1 MGANLN
7 LCIFATN
14 YLNRVLKMSEVI
26 NIKKGLDIRLEGKA
40 ENIFGQAEL
49 PELFAIKPT
58 DFHGVTPKLMVREG
72 DQVKA
77 GTVLFQ
83 DKYRSELKFVS
94 PVSGTVS
101 AIIRGERRKLLEV
114 VVKRDDANAFVEFP
128 TTDPGSLS
136 RQEVIGRLLEAGAWP
151 LIRQRPYDVIA
162 NANDNPKA
170 IFISAFESSPLAPDS
185 DFIVNGQE
193 KYLQAGIEAMKKLCA
208 NVHIGLNANS
218 ASKPY
223 MSLKGVELHKFDGP
237 HPAGNVGVQIHQIS
251 PINKGET
258 VWVTQPQDL
267 IIIGRLFVD
276 GVYDSTKNILV
287 AGSEIVKPAYYRT
300 RIGACVSPLLKN
312 NVKEGQ
318 VRIITGSVLTGQKI
332 ANDGYLGYYHNQI
345 TAIPEGDYYE
355 FMGWATPGL
364 GKYSVSR
371 SFFTWL
377 CSKTNYRLD
386 ANIHGGERAI
396 VVSGQ
401 YDKVLPM
408 DILPEFLI
416 KAILAEDIDKMEQ
429 LGIYEVV
436 EEDLALC
443 EFVCSSKLNLQEIVR
458 NGIEL
463 MIKEMN

>member
-1 MGANLN
+1 
-7 LCIFATN
+7 
-14 YLNRVLKMSEVI
+14 MSEVI
-26 NIKKGLDIRLEGKA
+26 NIKKGLDIRLQGKA
-40 ENIFGQAEL
+40 DNIFGQAQL

-58 DFHGVTPKLMVREG
+58 DFHGIVPKLMVREG

-83 DKYRSELKFVS
+83 DKYRSEIKFVS

-101 AIIRGERRKLLEV
+101 NINRGERRKVLEV
-114 VVKRDDANAFVEFP
+114 VVKRDESNSFEQFTVG
-128 TTDPGSLS
+128 DPASLK
-136 RQEVIGRLLEAGAWP
+136 RETVIERMLESGVWP

-162 NANDNPKA
+162 NAQQTPKA
-170 IFISAFESSPLAPDS
+170 IFISAFDSAPLAPDC
-185 DFIVNGQE
+185 DFVITGQE
-193 KYLQAGIEAMKKLCA
+193 KYLQAGVEAMKKLCS
-208 NVHIGLNANS
+208 NVHIGINANS

-223 MSLKGVELHKFDGP
+223 TTLKGVQIHKIDGV
-237 HPAGNVGVQIHQIS
+237 HPAGNVGVQIHKIS
-251 PINKGET
+251 PINKGEV

-267 IIIGRLFVD
+267 IIIGRLFLD
-276 GVYDSTKNILV
+276 GIYDSTKTIVV
-287 AGSEIVKPAYYRT
+287 AGSEVKKPAYYHT
-300 RIGACVSPLLKN
+300 RIGACVNTMLKN
-312 NVKEGQ
+312 NVTDQ
-318 VRIITGSVLTGQKI
+318 NNRIISGNVLTGTRI
-332 ANDGYLGYYHNQI
+332 SNDNYLGYYHNQI
-345 TAIPEGDYYE
+345 TVIPEGDYYE
-355 FMGWATPGL
+355 FMGWAAPGL

-386 ANIHGGERAI
+386 SNMHGAERAI

-401 YDKVLPM
+401 YDKVVPM

-443 EFVCSSKLNLQEIVR
+443 EFVCTSKVNIQEIVR
-458 NGIEL
+458 NGINL